1 MADEAKV
8 LILDVISARPAI
20 NVKDSRLWSQNSV
33 LPPDP
38 HNLVT
43 ERAIFLCLFNDLPLQ
58 FEAGFALWNV
68 DRDEPTIVAHEDEDS
83 NLHT

>member
-43 ERAIFLCLFNDLPLQ
+43 ERANPDHISLPFQ
-58 FEAGFALWNV
+58 RSTSSIRSWV
-68 DRDEPTIVAHEDEDS
+68 CIVER
-83 NLHT
+83 